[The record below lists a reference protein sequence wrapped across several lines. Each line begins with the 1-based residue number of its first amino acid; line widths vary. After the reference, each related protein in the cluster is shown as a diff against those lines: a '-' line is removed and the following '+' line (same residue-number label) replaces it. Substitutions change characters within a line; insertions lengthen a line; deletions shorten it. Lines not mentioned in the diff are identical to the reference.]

1 MIIAIRIFRINENVV
16 LRMQIENS
24 VIRDVAPPH
33 AVSISLNVLPLDK
46 SDIIGLHVN
55 NVMCGACFAGP
66 VDRACVARRFQV
78 LILEQLRGYLCTDV
92 KNGLCVGTLFN
103 LIHQALA
110 IPYPLRREAHC
121 TGCMAPEIACR
132 DIPTG
137 PRQGAYTYVTEEPRS
152 YLFSPRT
159 VTSWPVSQW
168 DQHCL
173 QLGASLWIPYM
184 CLRSSLNQPQT
195 VMMTGVSGGSGE

>member
-66 VDRACVARRFQV
+66 LVDRPCVARRFQV

-92 KNGLCVGTLFN
+92 KKRAVCGHFIQPHTSGVGN
-103 LIHQALA
+103 PVPLA
-110 IPYPLRREAHC
+110 AGSSLHRMYGTRNSL
-121 TGCMAPEIACR
+121 
-132 DIPTG
+132 
-137 PRQGAYTYVTEEPRS
+137 QGHS
-152 YLFSPRT
+152 
-159 VTSWPVSQW
+159 
-168 DQHCL
+168 D
-173 QLGASLWIPYM
+173 
-184 CLRSSLNQPQT
+184 RSSA
-195 VMMTGVSGGSGE
+195 GGIYLRYRGATILSLLTEDGH